1 MNDNETIDDM
11 ITRFTKI
18 INGLSFLGDSIDND
32 QNVRK
37 VIRALPQS
45 WKVKSTTL
53 KELNDKE
60 KMDFMELIGNLKT
73 HKMERKLRE
82 DKVLPKKKNIAS
94 RSTSIFSD
102 DNEDI
107 DNEEDDDEELS
118 FFIKNVKRMFYKR
131 GKYNN
136 YIK

>member
-18 INGLSFLGDSIDND
+18 TNGLSSLGDLIDND
-32 QNVRK
+32 KKVRK
-37 VIRALPQS
+37 VISALSQS
-45 WKVKSTTL
+45 WEVKSITL

-60 KMDFMELIGNLKT
+60 KMNFMGLIGNLKT
-73 HKMERKLRE
+73 NEMERKVRE
-82 DKVLPKKKNIAS
+82 DKMLPKNKNIAFKS
-94 RSTSIFSD
+94 SQILLD

-118 FFIKNVKRMFYKR
+118 LLVKNVR
-131 GKYNN
+131 
-136 YIK
+136 